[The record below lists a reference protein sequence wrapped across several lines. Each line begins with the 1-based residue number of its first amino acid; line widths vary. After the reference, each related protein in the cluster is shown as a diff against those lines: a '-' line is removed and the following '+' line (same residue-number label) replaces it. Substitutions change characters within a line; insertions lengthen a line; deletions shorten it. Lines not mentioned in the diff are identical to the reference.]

1 MYLNQMGAFAKKIKR
16 SINPTKRE
24 TCEQRVPQAIQ
35 MIEEVTVLKTQWSK
49 AKSDDAKDKAKWF
62 YYDQSPF
69 QQWGYKKRSC
79 FGSKGVENI

>member
-1 MYLNQMGAFAKKIKR
+1 MYLKQMGAFAKKIKR

-49 AKSDDAKDKAKWF
+49 AKSDD
-62 YYDQSPF
+62 YDQTM
-69 QQWGYKKRSC
+69 GSC

>member
-1 MYLNQMGAFAKKIKR
+1 MYLKQMGIFAKKIKR

-49 AKSDDAKDKAKWF
+49 AKSDDAKNKATM
-62 YYDQSPF
+62 
-69 QQWGYKKRSC
+69 
-79 FGSKGVENI
+79 GVQKEILFWVQRG